1 MNKTKILII
10 IGFGIYLF
18 LGILVPYLV
27 ILPFYAIKGFSIEL
41 AATYF
46 AIGCFLHFWFR
57 KVARKIGLISKTR
70 IVWLERFST
79 IFALSYWLTNSFAIL
94 LKDYRMNS

>member
-1 MNKTKILII
+1 MDKTKILRI

-18 LGILVPYLV
+18 LGILVPYLL
-27 ILPFYAIKGFSIEL
+27 ILPFYAINGFSIEL

-57 KVARKIGLISKTR
+57 KVARKIGLISKTK
-70 IVWLERFST
+70 IVLLERFST
-79 IFALSYWLTNSFAIL
+79 IFALGYWLTNSFLIL
-94 LKDYRMNS
+94 LKGYRMNS

>member
-46 AIGCFLHFWFR
+46 TIGCFAHFGFR
-57 KVARKIGLISKTR
+57 KFARKIGLINKEKK
-70 IVWLERFST
+70 VWEGSIT
-79 IFALSYWLTNSFAIL
+79 IFAFIYWLTNSFLIL

>member
-1 MNKTKILII
+1 MDKTKILRI

-18 LGILVPYLV
+18 LGILVPYLL
-27 ILPFYAIKGFSIEL
+27 ILPFYGIKGFSIEL

-46 AIGCFLHFWFR
+46 IFGCFLHFWFR
-57 KVARKIGLISKTR
+57 KVARKIGLISKTK

-79 IFALSYWLTNSFAIL
+79 IFALGYWLTNSFLIL